1 MTAYTGIQ
9 GQNILIVSSDPSNPT
24 EGQIWYNTTSNTL
37 KAYLNTGTG
46 VWTSAANMPYSV
58 GDLGGAGITSAA
70 LAFGGDANGGPAPAG
85 LGTTNT
91 VSFNGSAW
99 TSLAASNTGRWA
111 FASGGSQTAAWAAT
125 GDRGNPAPIALVNSS
140 ESWNGSSWT
149 TQGNVNTERDSVN
162 GTGVS
167 TAGLMA
173 GGKNGPT
180 YYANTELFNG
190 SSWTNGPNLTSALQ
204 QVSIFG
210 TQSAC
215 TGVGGITS
223 PPANT
228 RITTTQN
235 YNGTAW
241 TNSPASYPTGVQGLN
256 SFGSQTSGVA
266 SGGYTGSTYLTT
278 SNTWNG
284 STWTAASSLLNESL
298 LGASTKFAT
307 DGSTGLN
314 MAGYNNTPGY
324 TAAVQQWTYPS
335 IATQTITVS

>member
-9 GQNILIVSSDPSNPT
+9 GQNILIVSSDPANPI

-91 VSFNGSAW
+91 VSFNGTAW
-99 TSLAASNTGRWA
+99 TSVAASNIGRWA
-111 FASGGSQTAAWAAT
+111 FASGGSQTAAWQAT
-125 GDRGNPAPIALVNSS
+125 GDRGNPTPIALVNSS

-149 TQGNVNTERDSVN
+149 TQGNVNTQRDSVE
-162 GTGVS
+162 GIGIS

-210 TQSAC
+210 TQTAC
-215 TGVGGITS
+215 VGVGGIIS
-223 PPANT
+223 PGT
-228 RITTTQN
+228 RVSTTQN
-235 YNGTAW
+235 YNGTTW
-241 TNSPASYPTGVQGLN
+241 TNSPASYPTGAQGFN

-266 SGGYTGSTYLTT
+266 SGGYNPPTYYTT

-284 STWTAASSLLNESL
+284 SAWTAASSLLNQSF
-298 LGASTKFAT
+298 LGASTKFAA

-314 MAGYNNTPGY
+314 MAGYNSTPGY
-324 TAAVQQWTYPS
+324 TAAVQQWTYLS
-335 IATQTITVS
+335 IATKTITTS